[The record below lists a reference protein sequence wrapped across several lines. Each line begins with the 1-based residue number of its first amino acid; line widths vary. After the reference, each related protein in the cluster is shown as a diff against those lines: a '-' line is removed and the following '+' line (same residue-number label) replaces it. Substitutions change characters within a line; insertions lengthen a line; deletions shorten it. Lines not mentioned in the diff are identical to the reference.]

1 MSEILDFQ
9 SGREAFLAGKP
20 RDRRR
25 NEHWLRGWDH
35 EQEDA
40 IAWAEEQEKKLD

>member
-1 MSEILDFQ
+1 MSEMFDYQ
-9 SGREAFLAGKP
+9 AGREAMRSGKP

-25 NEHWLRGWDH
+25 NEHWLRGWDQ

-40 IAWAEEQEKKLD
+40 IAVGARAGEEA